1 MERTIEQ
8 NMADALEAV
17 RYVKSKMKFGARNQ
31 MGDLL
36 RSRGQSID
44 CISDMR
50 SDIVKYADTLKD
62 LFAESEA
69 AAHERLAEFTA
80 SAAAHYGCGN
90 CDEQAALAFI
100 YLRDKGVFPIDWV
113 DKLGLAG
120 GKLGGHSFVVIGRI
134 AKAVKPADW
143 GPTAVICDPHEN
155 ATAFPASQ
163 FEQYW
168 PGATLHG
175 KLRLEDKTSSA
186 IRVAF

>member
-1 MERTIEQ
+1 MERTLEQ
-8 NMADALEAV
+8 NLADALEAV
-17 RYVKSKMKFGARNQ
+17 RFVKSKMRFGARNQ
-31 MGDLL
+31 VGDLW
-36 RSRGQSID
+36 RSRGASVS

-50 SDIVKYADTLKD
+50 SDIEQYAGKLKG
-62 LFAESEA
+62 LFAESQSA
-69 AAHERLAEFTA
+69 ANERLAEFTA

-113 DKLGLAG
+113 DKLGVAG
-120 GKLGGHSFVVIGRI
+120 GGLFGHSFVVIGRV
-134 AKAVKPADW
+134 AKALKPADW

-155 ATAFPASQ
+155 ATAFPATQ

-168 PGATLHG
+168 PGATLKG
-175 KLRLEDKTSSA
+175 KLRLDDKSSTT